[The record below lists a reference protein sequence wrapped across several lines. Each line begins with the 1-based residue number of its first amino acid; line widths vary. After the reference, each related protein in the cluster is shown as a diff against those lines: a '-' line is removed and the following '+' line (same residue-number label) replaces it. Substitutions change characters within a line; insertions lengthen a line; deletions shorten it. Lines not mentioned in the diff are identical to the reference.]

1 MDTKL
6 TLKLDKSVI
15 EKAKIYAAQHKHSL
29 SFLIENYLKAVTTDE
44 DPILAMQSGRG
55 GQVRKAKVTLSKVV
69 DVMGWKALGNKLAD
83 YNKSIEMEWVSKSA
97 SNPQA
102 ELFE

>member
-29 SFLIENYLKAVTTDE
+29 SFLIENYLKAVTSTGKNE
-44 DPILAMQSGRG
+44 TFEEIKISEF
-55 GQVRKAKVTLSKVV
+55 V
-69 DVMGWKALGNKLAD
+69 
-83 YNKSIEMEWVSKSA
+83 KSISIGNGEIPVDFDYKKARQEYLIEKYK
-97 SNPQA
+97 
-102 ELFE
+102 